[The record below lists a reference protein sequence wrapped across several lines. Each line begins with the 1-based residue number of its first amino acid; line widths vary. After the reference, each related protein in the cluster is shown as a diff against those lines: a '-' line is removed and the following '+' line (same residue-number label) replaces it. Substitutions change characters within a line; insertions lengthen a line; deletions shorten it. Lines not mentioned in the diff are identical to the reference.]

1 MRNTSKTINKI
12 TKNGKINEINQFN
25 PNGSCTNSSVND
37 LIVEPQL
44 PAMKLTEFLNA
55 FNIDFKN

>member
-37 LIVEPQL
+37 LIVEQQL
-44 PAMKLTEFLNA
+44 PAMKLTFLL
-55 FNIDFKN
+55 FFLL